1 MKGFEDSDRRAGRIP
16 LHERIR
22 NLRHKLGIT
31 GYELAERAG
40 ISPSYVS
47 LIEKGLKVPHPEVA
61 IRIARVLGDDEDLY
75 AAWARSARH
84 GDLPGARRA
93 VEAAGDIDVLL
104 LDTIGD
110 LSVGGAYGSLLALV
124 IAGCI
129 AKLDAQFSMRSVG
142 YRLIYRVDEDL
153 MLVTVIAVGKR
164 DKQQV
169 YDAAPSRL

>member
-1 MKGFEDSDRRAGRIP
+1 M
-16 LHERIR
+16 
-22 NLRHKLGIT
+22 
-31 GYELAERAG
+31 
-40 ISPSYVS
+40 
-47 LIEKGLKVPHPEVA
+47 
-61 IRIARVLGDDEDLY
+61 
-75 AAWARSARH
+75 
-84 GDLPGARRA
+84 
-93 VEAAGDIDVLL
+93 
-104 LDTIGD
+104 
-110 LSVGGAYGSLLALV
+110 SLLALV